1 MSLRR
6 SNGEKKRGILRYLR
20 YFGRERGIYGIL
32 GERKTLEKKQHK
44 NRRGAIVEINS
55 VGLRCLVGLLGGKS
69 AKDS

>member
-32 GERKTLEKKQHK
+32 GEREKPWEKTTTQKQE
-44 NRRGAIVEINS
+44 RS
-55 VGLRCLVGLLGGKS
+55 
-69 AKDS
+69 DS

>member
-32 GERKTLEKKQHK
+32 RERKNRWEKQHK
-44 NRRGAIVEINS
+44 NGRGAIVEKQFS
-55 VGLRCLVGLLGGKS
+55 VGVG
-69 AKDS
+69 

>member
-32 GERKTLEKKQHK
+32 GERKT
-44 NRRGAIVEINS
+44 V
-55 VGLRCLVGLLGGKS
+55 GKS
-69 AKDS
+69 NTKTGEER